1 MECPNCRVDVPERAK
16 FCSQCGSALALNCP
30 SCGNSEAPGSN
41 FCTKCGASFHVTSG
55 VPASPEL
62 APSLSPRA
70 TFAERS
76 HLTVMFCDLVG
87 STALSVH
94 LDVEDFHELIAT
106 YQKRVAEIVTRFGGF
121 VARRVGDGVL
131 VYFGYPNADE
141 DDPEQAVRA
150 SLALV
155 DEIQLMKSRE
165 PLQVRVGIATGVV
178 VVGDLV
184 GSGTTNDTEV
194 LGEGPNLASRL
205 QAVAGPNSIVIADST
220 RRLVGSVFG
229 LEDLGFKE
237 FKGFAEPQRAW
248 RVLGENRF
256 RSRFEA
262 LRSAET
268 PLVNREEELELLLR
282 RWAQAKTGGGRVI
295 FLSGEPGIGKSR
307 LTVALRDLLA
317 AEPYTDLHYFCS
329 PHHQNSALFPIINL
343 LERAAGFDREDT
355 PGAKLDKLEA
365 LMAETSA
372 ATRDVAV
379 LADLLLL
386 PTGRYPNVEH
396 NPRRWKEEV
405 FEALGRQFAGLAKTK
420 PVLMT
425 FEDLHWIDPTT
436 QELLDLF
443 TRRIDHLPVLL
454 IATSRPEFTAPW
466 ADQPHVT
473 VLSLSR
479 LSRAN
484 SEALVRQLAAKTVSL
499 PSDLVG
505 EIVERGDGIPLFL
518 EEVTK
523 TVVDAKPLQ
532 QLGTGVPRPPLSV
545 PPTLHASLLARLDRI
560 GPIAREIA
568 QIGATIGREFSYE
581 LTAIVAERP
590 QQVLNDTL
598 GRLAEAGLV
607 FQRGESPRSS
617 FLFKHGLLRDAA
629 YSTLLR
635 GPRRALHARIAQAIE
650 EVFPEIAESQP
661 EVVAHHR
668 TEAGLKKPAT
678 IHWQRAGELAL
689 RRSAGSEALK
699 HFSSALS
706 ILEELPDTTDRWQHE
721 LDVRLGLGTAMITAR
736 GFRSLGPEI
745 AKHYERAVALGR
757 ELGEDKKLFR
767 AMWGSWYANLI
778 IGQTEHALGIANELV
793 EVAVRL
799 ADPDLML
806 EAYHSRW
813 ANSHVMGLNSIVLA
827 DTQLGI
833 TLYDAERHHTH
844 TYDYGG
850 HDTGVCAYAH
860 SAVTLWI
867 SGFPDQAAQM
877 ADAALELGHRLGHP
891 PSLQHAAWWSATLQQ
906 LLRAPG
912 SCRQLSELTMRIGR
926 EQGSNMF
933 FMCPLLLGWT
943 FFESGEAIEGLQQM
957 AVAVAATRQSAR
969 RFYFEY
975 ELVVF
980 AEALLKAG
988 ELDHAEQVLQE
999 TLDRITSSGNR
1010 LFEAE
1015 VHRLLGMCLGNRG
1028 GDRIAEAEAL
1038 LLKALETSEQQG
1050 ALSFKLRAATSLG
1063 RLWRDHNRY
1072 GDARNLLSHVYQRF
1086 TEGFDTPDLKDAR
1099 ALLDDL
1105 EASGIARS

>member
-1 MECPNCRVDVPERAK
+1 MECPNCGVDSLESAR
-16 FCSQCGSALALNCP
+16 FCSQCGSALALSCP
-30 SCGNSEAPGSN
+30 SCGNSEAPGSK
-41 FCTKCGASFHVTSG
+41 FCTKCGASLHHVTSG
-55 VPASPEL
+55 TIASPDL
-62 APSLSPRA
+62 APVVSRA
-70 TFAERS
+70 TFAERC

-94 LDVEDFHELIAT
+94 LDVEDFHELIGT
-106 YQKRVAEIVTRFGGF
+106 YQKAVAEIVTRFGGF
-121 VARRVGDGVL
+121 VSRRVGDGVL
-131 VYFGYPNADE
+131 VYFGYPNANE

-150 SLALV
+150 SLAVVEGIGLL
-155 DEIQLMKSRE
+155 QSRE
-165 PLQVRVGIATGVV
+165 RLQVRVGIATGLMI
-178 VVGDLV
+178 VGDLIR
-184 GSGTTNDTEV
+184 SGTANDTEV

-205 QAVAGPNSIVIADST
+205 QAMAGPNSIVIDDST
-220 RRLVGSVFG
+220 RRLIGSVFG
-229 LEDLGFKE
+229 LEDLGLKDL
-237 FKGFAEPQRAW
+237 KGFSEPQRAW

-262 LRSAET
+262 LRSAAT
-268 PLVNREEELELLLR
+268 PIVDREEELELLLR
-282 RWAQAKTGGGRVI
+282 RWTQAKGGEGRVLFI
-295 FLSGEPGIGKSR
+295 SGEPGIGKSR
-307 LTVALRDLLA
+307 LTVALRDLLGG
-317 AEPYTDLHYFCS
+317 EPYTDLHYFCS
-329 PHHQNSALFPIINL
+329 PHHQHSALFPIINL
-343 LERAAGFDREDT
+343 LERAAGFGREDS
-355 PGAKLDKLEA
+355 PGVKLDKLKA

-372 ATRDVAV
+372 AMRDVAL
-379 LADLLLL
+379 LAELLLL
-386 PTGRYPNVEH
+386 PTGGDANVER

-405 FEALGRQFAGLAKTK
+405 FEALQRQFISLAQSK

-443 TRRIDHLPVLL
+443 IRRIDRLPVLL
-454 IATSRPEFTAPW
+454 VATFRPEFTVPW
-466 ADQPHVT
+466 AGEPHVT
-473 VLSLSR
+473 VVNLNR
-479 LSRAN
+479 LSRAD
-484 SEALVRQLAAKTVSL
+484 SETLVRQLAANTASL
-499 PSDLVG
+499 PSDLIG
-505 EIVERGDGIPLFL
+505 EIVERGDGVPLFL

-523 TVVDAKPLQ
+523 TVVDAEPQ
-532 QLGTGVPRPPLSV
+532 SGSTAPRPPLSV
-545 PPTLHASLLARLDRI
+545 PPTLHASLIARLDRI

-590 QQVLNDTL
+590 EQVLHDTL
-598 GRLAEAGLV
+598 GHLVEAGLV
-607 FQRGESPRSS
+607 FQRGESPRSN

-635 GPRRALHARIAQAIE
+635 GPRRTLHARIAQAIE
-650 EVFPEIAESQP
+650 EIFPELAESQP

-668 TEAGLKKPAT
+668 TEAGLKRPAT

-689 RRSAGSEALK
+689 RRSAGSEAVK

-706 ILEELPDTTDRWQHE
+706 ILEELPDATDRWQQE
-721 LDVRLGLGTAMITAR
+721 LDIRLGLGTALITAR

-745 AKHYERAVALGR
+745 AKQYERAVALGR
-757 ELGEDKKLFR
+757 GLGDDKKLFR

-793 EVAVRL
+793 DVAKRL

-827 DTQLGI
+827 DTQRGI
-833 TLYDAERHHTH
+833 ALYDAERHHTH

-912 SCRQLSELTMRIGR
+912 PCRELSELTMRIGR

-943 FFESGEAIEGLQQM
+943 FFESGEAVEGLRRM
-957 AVAVAATRQSAR
+957 GDAVAATRQSAR

-975 ELVVF
+975 ELLVF

-988 ELDHAEQVLQE
+988 ELDHAQQVLQE
-999 TLDRITSSGNR
+999 NLDRITSSGNR

-1015 VHRLLGMCLGNRG
+1015 VHRLLGTCLGKRG
-1028 GDRIAEAEAL
+1028 GDRIAEAEKL
-1038 LLKALETSEQQG
+1038 LLQAIDTAEQQG
-1050 ALSFKLRAATSLG
+1050 ALAFKLRAGTTLA
-1063 RLWRDHNRY
+1063 RLWRDQNRT
-1072 GDARNLLSHVYQRF
+1072 GSAHDLLAPIYDEF
-1086 TEGFDTPDLKDAR
+1086 KEGHDTPDLKEAK
-1099 ALLDDL
+1099 ALLDEL
-1105 EASGIARS
+1105 R

>member
-1 MECPNCRVDVPERAK
+1 
-16 FCSQCGSALALNCP
+16 
-30 SCGNSEAPGSN
+30 
-41 FCTKCGASFHVTSG
+41 
-55 VPASPEL
+55 
-62 APSLSPRA
+62 
-70 TFAERS
+70 
-76 HLTVMFCDLVG
+76 MFCDLVG

-94 LDVEDFHELIAT
+94 LDVEDFHELIGT
-106 YQKRVAEIVTRFGGF
+106 YQKAVAEIVTRFGGF
-121 VARRVGDGVL
+121 VSRRVGDGVL
-131 VYFGYPNADE
+131 VYFGYPSANE
-141 DDPEQAVRA
+141 NDPEQAVRA
-150 SLALV
+150 SLAVVEGIGLL
-155 DEIQLMKSRE
+155 ESRE
-165 PLQVRVGIATGVV
+165 RLQVRVGIATGLMI
-178 VVGDLV
+178 VGDLIR
-184 GSGTTNDTEV
+184 SGTANDTEV

-205 QAVAGPNSIVIADST
+205 QAMAGPNSIVIDDGT
-220 RRLVGSVFG
+220 RRLIGSVFG
-229 LEDLGFKE
+229 LEDLGLKDL
-237 FKGFAEPQRAW
+237 KGFSEPQRAW

-262 LRSAET
+262 LRSAAT
-268 PLVNREEELELLLR
+268 PIVDREEELDLLLR
-282 RWAQAKTGGGRVI
+282 RWTQAKGGEGRVL
-295 FLSGEPGIGKSR
+295 FVSGEPGIGKSR
-307 LTVALRDLLA
+307 LTVALRDFLGG
-317 AEPYTDLHYFCS
+317 EPYTDLHYFCS
-329 PHHQNSALFPIINL
+329 PHHQHSALFPIINL
-343 LERAAGFDREDT
+343 LERAAGFGREDS
-355 PGAKLDKLEA
+355 PGVKLDKLKA

-372 ATRDVAV
+372 ALRDVAL
-379 LADLLLL
+379 LAELLLL
-386 PTGRYPNVEH
+386 PTGGDTNVER

-405 FEALGRQFAGLAKTK
+405 FEALQRQFISLAQSK

-443 TRRIDHLPVLL
+443 IRRIDRLPVLL
-454 IATSRPEFTAPW
+454 VATFRPEFTVPW
-466 ADQPHVT
+466 AGEPHVT
-473 VLSLSR
+473 VLNLNR
-479 LSRAN
+479 LSRAD
-484 SEALVRQLAAKTVSL
+484 SETLVRQQLAANTVSL
-499 PSDLVG
+499 PSDLIG
-505 EIVERGDGIPLFL
+505 EIVERGDGVPLFL

-523 TVVDAKPLQ
+523 TVVDAEPLQ
-532 QLGTGVPRPPLSV
+532 QSGSKAPRPPLLV
-545 PPTLHASLLARLDRI
+545 PPTLHASLIARLDRI

-590 QQVLNDTL
+590 EQVLHDTL
-598 GRLAEAGLV
+598 DGLVEAGLV
-607 FQRGESPRSS
+607 FQRGESPRSN

-661 EVVAHHR
+661 EVVARHR
-668 TEAGLKKPAT
+668 TEAGLKRTAT

-689 RRSAGSEALK
+689 RRSAGSEAVK

-706 ILEELPDTTDRWQHE
+706 ILEGLPDATDRWQQE
-721 LDVRLGLGTAMITAR
+721 LDIRLGLGTALITAR

-757 ELGEDKKLFR
+757 GLGDDKKLFR

-793 EVAVRL
+793 DVAKRL

-827 DTQLGI
+827 DTQRGI
-833 TLYDAERHHTH
+833 ALYDAERHHTH

-860 SAVTLWI
+860 NAVTLWI

-877 ADAALELGHRLGHP
+877 ANAALELGHRLGHP

-912 SCRQLSELTMRIGR
+912 PCRELSELTIRIGR

-943 FFESGEAIEGLQQM
+943 FFESGEAVEGLRQM

-975 ELVVF
+975 ELLVF

-988 ELDHAEQVLQE
+988 ELDRAQQVLQE
-999 TLDRITSSGNR
+999 NLDRITSSGNR

-1028 GDRIAEAEAL
+1028 GDRIAEAEVRL
-1038 LLKALETSEQQG
+1038 LQAIETSEQQG
-1050 ALSFKLRAATSLG
+1050 ALSFELRAATNLG
-1063 RLWRDHNRY
+1063 RLWRDQNRY
-1072 GDARNLLSHVYQRF
+1072 SEAHNLVSKVYNRF
-1086 TEGFDTPDLKDAR
+1086 TEGFDTSDLKDAR
-1099 ALLDDL
+1099 ALLDEL
-1105 EASGIARS
+1105 S

>member
-1 MECPNCRVDVPERAK
+1 MECPNCRADVPERAK
-16 FCSQCGSALALNCP
+16 FCSQCGSALVLNCP
-30 SCGNSEAPGSN
+30 SCGNSEPPGSN
-41 FCTKCGASFHVTSG
+41 FCTRCGASFHVTS
-55 VPASPEL
+55 VVSASPEL

-70 TFAERS
+70 TFAERCQ
-76 HLTVMFCDLVG
+76 LTVMFCDLVG

-94 LDVEDFHELIAT
+94 LDVEDFHEVIAA

-131 VYFGYPNADE
+131 IYFGYPNADE

-150 SLALV
+150 GLALV
-155 DEIQLMKSRE
+155 DGIGLMESRE
-165 PLQVRVGIATGVV
+165 PLQVRVGIATGEV
-178 VVGDLV
+178 VVGDLT
-184 GSGTTNDTEV
+184 GSGTVNDTEV
-194 LGEGPNLASRL
+194 MGEGPNLASRL

-237 FKGFAEPQRAW
+237 LKGFAEPQRAW

-268 PLVNREEELELLLR
+268 PLVNRQEELELLLR
-282 RWAQAKTGGGRVI
+282 RWAQAKTGEGRVI
-295 FLSGEPGIGKSR
+295 FLSGEAGIGKSR
-307 LTVALRDLLA
+307 LTVALRDLLG

-329 PHHQNSALFPIINL
+329 PHHQNSALFPIVNL
-343 LERAAGFDREDT
+343 LERAAGFGREDT
-355 PGAKLDKLEA
+355 PGVKLDKLEA
-365 LMAETSA
+365 LMAETAA

-386 PTGRYPNVEH
+386 PTGRYPDVEH
-396 NPRRWKEEV
+396 NPRRRKEEV

-436 QELLDLF
+436 LELLDLF
-443 TRRIDHLPVLL
+443 IRRIEHLPVLL

-473 VLSLSR
+473 VLSLNR

-484 SEALVRQLAAKTVSL
+484 SEALVRQLAAKTVTL

-523 TVVDAKPLQ
+523 TVVDAEPLQ
-532 QLGTGVPRPPLSV
+532 QSGPGAARPPLSV

-560 GPIAREIA
+560 GPVAREIA

-590 QQVLNDTL
+590 EQVLNDTL

-607 FQRGESPRSS
+607 FQRGEAPRSS
-617 FLFKHGLLRDAA
+617 FLFKHVLLRDAA

-661 EVVAHHR
+661 EVVARHR

-699 HFSSALS
+699 HFSSALT
-706 ILEELPDTTDRWQHE
+706 ILEELPDAVDRWQQE
-721 LDVRLGLGTAMITAR
+721 LDVRLGLGTALITAH
-736 GFRSLGPEI
+736 GFRSFGPEI
-745 AKHYERAVALGR
+745 AKHYERAVVLGR
-757 ELGEDKKLFR
+757 GLADDKKLFR

-793 EVAVRL
+793 EVARRL
-799 ADPDLML
+799 ADPDLIL

-813 ANSHVMGLNSIVLA
+813 ANSHVIGLNSIVLA

-833 TLYDAERHHTH
+833 ALYDAERHHAH

-850 HDTGVCAYAH
+850 HDTGVCAYGH
-860 SAVTLWI
+860 RAVTLWI

-877 ADAALELGHRLGHP
+877 AEAALELGHRVGHP

-906 LLRAPG
+906 LLRAPEP
-912 SCRQLSELTMRIGR
+912 CRELSELTIRIGR

-943 FFESGEAIEGLQQM
+943 SFESGEAVEGLQQM
-957 AVAVAATRQSAR
+957 RDAVARTRQSAR

-975 ELVVF
+975 ELLVF

-988 ELDHAEQVLQE
+988 ELDQAQQVLEE
-999 TLDRITSSGNR
+999 TLDRITSSGNC

-1015 VHRLLGMCLGNRG
+1015 LHRLMGMCLGNRG

-1038 LLKALETSEQQG
+1038 LLKALETSEQQD
-1050 ALSFKLRAATSLG
+1050 ALSFKLRAATNLG
-1063 RLWRDHNRY
+1063 RLWRDHNRH
-1072 GDARNLLSHVYQRF
+1072 GDALNLLSQVYQRF

-1105 EASGIARS
+1105 EASVVVRS

>member
-1 MECPNCRVDVPERAK
+1 
-16 FCSQCGSALALNCP
+16 
-30 SCGNSEAPGSN
+30 
-41 FCTKCGASFHVTSG
+41 
-55 VPASPEL
+55 
-62 APSLSPRA
+62 
-70 TFAERS
+70 
-76 HLTVMFCDLVG
+76 
-87 STALSVH
+87 
-94 LDVEDFHELIAT
+94 
-106 YQKRVAEIVTRFGGF
+106 
-121 VARRVGDGVL
+121 
-131 VYFGYPNADE
+131 
-141 DDPEQAVRA
+141 
-150 SLALV
+150 
-155 DEIQLMKSRE
+155 
-165 PLQVRVGIATGVV
+165 
-178 VVGDLV
+178 VGDLIR
-184 GSGTTNDTEV
+184 SGTANDTEV

-205 QAVAGPNSIVIADST
+205 QAMAGPNSIVIDDST
-220 RRLVGSVFG
+220 RRLIGSVFG
-229 LEDLGFKE
+229 LEDLGLKDL
-237 FKGFAEPQRAW
+237 KGFSEPQRAW

-262 LRSAET
+262 LRSAAT
-268 PLVNREEELELLLR
+268 PIVDREEELELLLR
-282 RWAQAKTGGGRVI
+282 RWTQAKGGEGRVLFI
-295 FLSGEPGIGKSR
+295 SGEPGIGKSR
-307 LTVALRDLLA
+307 LTVALRDLLGG
-317 AEPYTDLHYFCS
+317 EPYTDLHYFCS
-329 PHHQNSALFPIINL
+329 PHHQHSALFPIINL
-343 LERAAGFDREDT
+343 LERAAGFGREDS
-355 PGAKLDKLEA
+355 PGVKLDKLKA

-372 ATRDVAV
+372 AMRDVAL
-379 LADLLLL
+379 LAELLLL
-386 PTGRYPNVEH
+386 RTGGDANVER

-405 FEALGRQFAGLAKTK
+405 FEALQRQFISLAQSK

-443 TRRIDHLPVLL
+443 IRRIDRLPVLL
-454 IATSRPEFTAPW
+454 VATFRPEFTVPW
-466 ADQPHVT
+466 AGEPHVT
-473 VLSLSR
+473 VLNLNR
-479 LSRAN
+479 LSRAD
-484 SEALVRQLAAKTVSL
+484 SETLVRQLAANTASL
-499 PSDLVG
+499 PSDLIG
-505 EIVERGDGIPLFL
+505 EIVERGDGVPLFL

-523 TVVDAKPLQ
+523 TVVDAEPSQ
-532 QLGTGVPRPPLSV
+532 QSGSTAPRPPLSV
-545 PPTLHASLLARLDRI
+545 PSTLHASLIARLDRI

-590 QQVLNDTL
+590 EQVLHDTL
-598 GRLAEAGLV
+598 GHLVEAGLV

-635 GPRRALHARIAQAIE
+635 GPRRTLHARIAQAIE
-650 EVFPEIAESQP
+650 EIFPELAESQP

-668 TEAGLKKPAT
+668 TEAGLKRPAT

-689 RRSAGSEALK
+689 RRSAGSEAVK

-706 ILEELPDTTDRWQHE
+706 ILEELPDATDRWQQE
-721 LDVRLGLGTAMITAR
+721 LDIRLGLGTALITAR

-745 AKHYERAVALGR
+745 AKQYERAVALGR
-757 ELGEDKKLFR
+757 GLGDDKKLFR

-793 EVAVRL
+793 DVAKRL

-827 DTQLGI
+827 DTQRGI
-833 TLYDAERHHTH
+833 ALYDAERHHTH

-912 SCRQLSELTMRIGR
+912 PCRELSELTMRIGR

-943 FFESGEAIEGLQQM
+943 FFESGEAIEGLRRM
-957 AVAVAATRQSAR
+957 GDAVAATRQSAR

-975 ELVVF
+975 ELLVF

-988 ELDHAEQVLQE
+988 ELDHAQQVLQE
-999 TLDRITSSGNR
+999 NLDRITSSGNR

-1028 GDRIAEAEAL
+1028 GDWIAEAEKL
-1038 LLKALETSEQQG
+1038 LLQAIDTAEQQG
-1050 ALSFKLRAATSLG
+1050 ALAFKLRAGTTLA
-1063 RLWRDHNRY
+1063 RLWRDQNRM
-1072 GDARNLLSHVYQRF
+1072 GSAHDLLAPIYDEF
-1086 TEGFDTPDLKDAR
+1086 KEGHDTPDLKEAK
-1099 ALLDDL
+1099 ALLDEL
-1105 EASGIARS
+1105 R

>member
-1 MECPNCRVDVPERAK
+1 MECPNCGVDSLESAR
-16 FCSQCGSALALNCP
+16 FCSQCGSALALSCP
-30 SCGNSEAPGSN
+30 SCGNSEAPGSK
-41 FCTKCGASFHVTSG
+41 FCTKCGASLHHVTSG
-55 VPASPEL
+55 TIASPDL
-62 APSLSPRA
+62 APVVSRA
-70 TFAERS
+70 TFAERC

-94 LDVEDFHELIAT
+94 LDVEDFHELIGT
-106 YQKRVAEIVTRFGGF
+106 YQKAVAEIVTRFGGF
-121 VARRVGDGVL
+121 VSRRVGDGVL
-131 VYFGYPNADE
+131 VYFGYPNANE

-150 SLALV
+150 SLAVVEGIGLLQSW
-155 DEIQLMKSRE
+155 ER
-165 PLQVRVGIATGVV
+165 LQVRVGIATGLMI
-178 VVGDLV
+178 VGDLIR
-184 GSGTTNDTEV
+184 SGTANDTEV

-205 QAVAGPNSIVIADST
+205 QAMAGPNSIVIDDST
-220 RRLVGSVFG
+220 RRLIGSVFG
-229 LEDLGFKE
+229 LEDLGLKDL
-237 FKGFAEPQRAW
+237 KGFSEPQRAW

-262 LRSAET
+262 LRSAAT
-268 PLVNREEELELLLR
+268 PIVDREEELELLLR
-282 RWAQAKTGGGRVI
+282 RWTQAKGGEGRVLFI
-295 FLSGEPGIGKSR
+295 SGEPGIGKSR
-307 LTVALRDLLA
+307 LTVALRDLLGG
-317 AEPYTDLHYFCS
+317 EPYTDLHYFCS
-329 PHHQNSALFPIINL
+329 PHHQHSALFPIINL
-343 LERAAGFDREDT
+343 LERAAGFGREDS
-355 PGAKLDKLEA
+355 PGVKLDKLKA

-372 ATRDVAV
+372 AMRDVAL
-379 LADLLLL
+379 LAELLLL
-386 PTGRYPNVEH
+386 PTGGDANVER

-405 FEALGRQFAGLAKTK
+405 FEALQRQFISLAQSK

-443 TRRIDHLPVLL
+443 IRRIDRLPVLL
-454 IATSRPEFTAPW
+454 VATFRPEFTVPW
-466 ADQPHVT
+466 AGEPHVT
-473 VLSLSR
+473 VLNLNR
-479 LSRAN
+479 LSRAD
-484 SEALVRQLAAKTVSL
+484 SETLVRQLAANTASL
-499 PSDLVG
+499 PSDLIG
-505 EIVERGDGIPLFL
+505 EIVERGDGVPLFL

-523 TVVDAKPLQ
+523 TVVDAEPSQ
-532 QLGTGVPRPPLSV
+532 QSGSTAPRPPLSV
-545 PPTLHASLLARLDRI
+545 PSTLHASLIARLDRI

-590 QQVLNDTL
+590 EQVLHDTL
-598 GRLAEAGLV
+598 GHLVEAGLV

-635 GPRRALHARIAQAIE
+635 GPRRTLHARIAQAIE
-650 EVFPEIAESQP
+650 EIFPELAESQP

-668 TEAGLKKPAT
+668 TEAGLKRPAT

-689 RRSAGSEALK
+689 RRSAGSEAVK

-706 ILEELPDTTDRWQHE
+706 ILEELPDATDRWQQE
-721 LDVRLGLGTAMITAR
+721 LDIRLGLGTALITAR

-745 AKHYERAVALGR
+745 AKQYERAVALGR
-757 ELGEDKKLFR
+757 GLGDDKKLFR

-793 EVAVRL
+793 DVAKRL

-827 DTQLGI
+827 DTQRGI
-833 TLYDAERHHTH
+833 ALYDAERHHTH

-877 ADAALELGHRLGHP
+877 ANAALELGHRLGHP

-912 SCRQLSELTMRIGR
+912 PCRELSELTMRIGR

-943 FFESGEAIEGLQQM
+943 FFESGEAVEGLRRM
-957 AVAVAATRQSAR
+957 GDAVAATRQSAR

-975 ELVVF
+975 ELLVF

-988 ELDHAEQVLQE
+988 ELDHAQQVLQE
-999 TLDRITSSGNR
+999 NLNRITSSGNR

-1028 GDRIAEAEAL
+1028 GDRIAEAEKL
-1038 LLKALETSEQQG
+1038 LLQAIDTAEQQG
-1050 ALSFKLRAATSLG
+1050 ALAFKLRAGTTLA
-1063 RLWRDHNRY
+1063 RLWRDQNRT
-1072 GDARNLLSHVYQRF
+1072 GSAHDLLAPIYDEF
-1086 TEGFDTPDLKDAR
+1086 KEGHDTPDLKEAK
-1099 ALLDDL
+1099 ALLDEL
-1105 EASGIARS
+1105 R

>member
-1 MECPNCRVDVPERAK
+1 
-16 FCSQCGSALALNCP
+16 
-30 SCGNSEAPGSN
+30 
-41 FCTKCGASFHVTSG
+41 
-55 VPASPEL
+55 
-62 APSLSPRA
+62 
-70 TFAERS
+70 
-76 HLTVMFCDLVG
+76 MFCDLVG

-94 LDVEDFHELIAT
+94 LDVEDFHELIGT
-106 YQKRVAEIVTRFGGF
+106 YQKAVAAIVTRFGGF
-121 VARRVGDGVL
+121 VSRRVGDGVL
-131 VYFGYPNADE
+131 VYFGYPNANE

-150 SLALV
+150 SLAVVEGIGLL
-155 DEIQLMKSRE
+155 ESRE
-165 PLQVRVGIATGVV
+165 RLQVRVGIATGLMI
-178 VVGDLV
+178 VGDLIR
-184 GSGTTNDTEV
+184 SGTANDTEV

-205 QAVAGPNSIVIADST
+205 QAMAGPNAIVIDDNT
-220 RRLVGSVFG
+220 RRLIGSVFE
-229 LEDLGFKE
+229 LEDLGLKDL
-237 FKGFAEPQRAW
+237 KGFSEPQRAW

-262 LRSAET
+262 LRSAAT
-268 PLVNREEELELLLR
+268 PIVDREEELELLLR
-282 RWAQAKTGGGRVI
+282 RWTQAKAGEGRGLFI
-295 FLSGEPGIGKSR
+295 SGEPGIGKSR
-307 LTVALRDLLA
+307 LTVALRDLLGG
-317 AEPYTDLHYFCS
+317 EPYTDLHYFCS
-329 PHHQNSALFPIINL
+329 PHHQDSALFPIIHF
-343 LERAAGFDREDT
+343 LERAAGFGREDS
-355 PGAKLDKLEA
+355 PGVKLDKLKA

-372 ATRDVAV
+372 AMGDVAL
-379 LADLLLL
+379 LAELLLL
-386 PTGRYPNVEH
+386 PTGGDANLDR

-405 FEALGRQFAGLAKTK
+405 FEALQRQFISLAQSK
-420 PVLMT
+420 PVLMI

-443 TRRIDHLPVLL
+443 IRRIDRLPVLL
-454 IATSRPEFTAPW
+454 VATFRPEFTVPW
-466 ADQPHVT
+466 AGEPHIT
-473 VLSLSR
+473 VLSLNR
-479 LSRAN
+479 FSRAD
-484 SEALVRQLAAKTVSL
+484 SETLVRQLTANTVSL
-499 PSDLVG
+499 PSDLIG
-505 EIVERGDGIPLFL
+505 EIVERGDGVPLFL

-523 TVVDAKPLQ
+523 TVVDAEPLQ
-532 QLGTGVPRPPLSV
+532 QSGSTAPRPPLLV
-545 PPTLHASLLARLDRI
+545 PPTLHASLIARLDRI

-590 QQVLNDTL
+590 EKVLHDTL
-598 GRLAEAGLV
+598 DRLVEAGLV
-607 FQRGESPRSS
+607 FQRGESPRSN

-635 GPRRALHARIAQAIE
+635 GPRRTLHARIAQAIE

-661 EVVAHHR
+661 EVVARHR
-668 TEAGLKKPAT
+668 TEAGLKRPAT

-689 RRSAGSEALK
+689 RRSAGSEAVK

-706 ILEELPDTTDRWQHE
+706 ILEELPDATDRWQQE
-721 LDVRLGLGTAMITAR
+721 LDIRLGLGTALITAR

-757 ELGEDKKLFR
+757 GLGDDKKLFR

-793 EVAVRL
+793 DVAKRL

-813 ANSHVMGLNSIVLA
+813 ANSHVMGLNAIVLA
-827 DTQLGI
+827 DTQRGI
-833 TLYDAERHHTH
+833 ALYDAERHHTH

-860 SAVTLWI
+860 NAVTLWI
-867 SGFPDQAAQM
+867 SGFPHQAAQM

-912 SCRQLSELTMRIGR
+912 PCRELSELTMRIGR

-943 FFESGEAIEGLQQM
+943 FFESGEAIEGLRRM
-957 AVAVAATRQSAR
+957 GDAVAATRQSAR

-975 ELVVF
+975 ELLVF

-988 ELDHAEQVLQE
+988 DLDHAQQILQE
-999 TLDRITSSGNR
+999 NLDRITSSGNR

-1028 GDRIAEAEAL
+1028 RDRIAEAEMRL
-1038 LLKALETSEQQG
+1038 LQAIETSEQQG
-1050 ALSFKLRAATSLG
+1050 ALSFELRAATNLG

-1072 GDARNLLSHVYQRF
+1072 SEAHDLVSKVYNRF
-1086 TEGFDTPDLKDAR
+1086 TEGFDTSDLKDAR
-1099 ALLDDL
+1099 ALLDEL
-1105 EASGIARS
+1105 R

>member
-1 MECPNCRVDVPERAK
+1 
-16 FCSQCGSALALNCP
+16 
-30 SCGNSEAPGSN
+30 
-41 FCTKCGASFHVTSG
+41 
-55 VPASPEL
+55 
-62 APSLSPRA
+62 
-70 TFAERS
+70 
-76 HLTVMFCDLVG
+76 MFCDLVG

-94 LDVEDFHELIAT
+94 LDVEDFHELIGT
-106 YQKRVAEIVTRFGGF
+106 YQKAVAEIVTRFGGF
-121 VARRVGDGVL
+121 VSRRVGDGVL
-131 VYFGYPNADE
+131 VYFGYPNANE

-150 SLALV
+150 SLAVVEGIGLL
-155 DEIQLMKSRE
+155 QSRE
-165 PLQVRVGIATGVV
+165 RLQVRVGIATGLMI
-178 VVGDLV
+178 VGDLIR
-184 GSGTTNDTEV
+184 SGTANDTEV

-205 QAVAGPNSIVIADST
+205 QAMAGPNSIVIDDST
-220 RRLVGSVFG
+220 RRLIGSVFG
-229 LEDLGFKE
+229 LEDLGLKDL
-237 FKGFAEPQRAW
+237 KGFSEPQRAW

-262 LRSAET
+262 LRSAAT
-268 PLVNREEELELLLR
+268 PIVDREEELELLLR
-282 RWAQAKTGGGRVI
+282 RWTQAKGGEGRVLFI
-295 FLSGEPGIGKSR
+295 SGEPGIGKSR
-307 LTVALRDLLA
+307 LTVALRDLLGG
-317 AEPYTDLHYFCS
+317 EPYTDLHYFCS
-329 PHHQNSALFPIINL
+329 PHHQHSALFPIINL
-343 LERAAGFDREDT
+343 LERAAGFGREDS
-355 PGAKLDKLEA
+355 PGVKLDKLKA

-372 ATRDVAV
+372 AVHDVAL
-379 LADLLLL
+379 LAELLLL
-386 PTGRYPNVEH
+386 PTGGGANVER

-405 FEALGRQFAGLAKTK
+405 FEALQRQFISLAQSK

-443 TRRIDHLPVLL
+443 IRRIDRLPVLL
-454 IATSRPEFTAPW
+454 VATFRPEFTVPW
-466 ADQPHVT
+466 AGEPHVT
-473 VLSLSR
+473 VVNLNR
-479 LSRAN
+479 LSRAD
-484 SEALVRQLAAKTVSL
+484 SETLVRQLAANTASL
-499 PSDLVG
+499 PSDLIG
-505 EIVERGDGIPLFL
+505 EIVERGDGVPLFL

-523 TVVDAKPLQ
+523 TVVDAEPQ
-532 QLGTGVPRPPLSV
+532 SGSTAPRPPLSV
-545 PPTLHASLLARLDRI
+545 PPTLHASLIARLDRI

-590 QQVLNDTL
+590 EQVLHDTL
-598 GRLAEAGLV
+598 GHLVEAGLV
-607 FQRGESPRSS
+607 FQRGESPRSN

-635 GPRRALHARIAQAIE
+635 GPRRTLHARIAQAIE
-650 EVFPEIAESQP
+650 EIFPELAESQP

-668 TEAGLKKPAT
+668 TEAGLKRPAT

-689 RRSAGSEALK
+689 RRSAGSEAVK

-706 ILEELPDTTDRWQHE
+706 ILEELPDATDRWQQE
-721 LDVRLGLGTAMITAR
+721 LDIRLGLGTALITAR

-745 AKHYERAVALGR
+745 AKQYERAVALGR
-757 ELGEDKKLFR
+757 GLGDDKKLFR

-793 EVAVRL
+793 DVAKRL

-827 DTQLGI
+827 DTQRGI
-833 TLYDAERHHTH
+833 ALYDAERHHTH

-912 SCRQLSELTMRIGR
+912 PCRELSELTMRIGR

-943 FFESGEAIEGLQQM
+943 FFESGEAVEGLRRM
-957 AVAVAATRQSAR
+957 GDAVAATRQSAR

-975 ELVVF
+975 ELLVF

-988 ELDHAEQVLQE
+988 ELDHAQQVLQE
-999 TLDRITSSGNR
+999 NLDRITSSGNR

-1015 VHRLLGMCLGNRG
+1015 VHRLLGTCLGKRG
-1028 GDRIAEAEAL
+1028 GDRIAEAERL
-1038 LLKALETSEQQG
+1038 LLQAIDTAEQQG
-1050 ALSFKLRAATSLG
+1050 ALAFKLRAGTTLA
-1063 RLWRDHNRY
+1063 RLWRDQNRA
-1072 GDARNLLSHVYQRF
+1072 GSAHDLLAPIYDEF
-1086 TEGFDTPDLKDAR
+1086 KEGHDTPDLKEAK
-1099 ALLDDL
+1099 ALLDEL
-1105 EASGIARS
+1105 R

>member
-1 MECPNCRVDVPERAK
+1 MECPNCGVDSSESAK
-16 FCSQCGSALALNCP
+16 FCSQCGSALALSCP
-30 SCGNSEAPGSN
+30 SCGNSEAPGSK
-41 FCTKCGASFHVTSG
+41 FCTKCGASLHHVTSG
-55 VPASPEL
+55 IIASPDL
-62 APSLSPRA
+62 APVVSRA
-70 TFAERS
+70 TFAERC

-94 LDVEDFHELIAT
+94 LDVEDFHELIGT
-106 YQKRVAEIVTRFGGF
+106 YQKAVAEIVTRFGGF
-121 VARRVGDGVL
+121 VSRRVGDGVL
-131 VYFGYPNADE
+131 VYFGYPNANE

-150 SLALV
+150 SLAVVEGIGLL
-155 DEIQLMKSRE
+155 QSRE
-165 PLQVRVGIATGVV
+165 RLQVRVGIATGLMI
-178 VVGDLV
+178 VGDLIR
-184 GSGTTNDTEV
+184 SGTANDTEV

-205 QAVAGPNSIVIADST
+205 QAMAGPNSIVIDDST
-220 RRLVGSVFG
+220 RRLIGSVFG
-229 LEDLGFKE
+229 LEDLGLKDL
-237 FKGFAEPQRAW
+237 KGFSEPQRAW

-262 LRSAET
+262 LRSAAT
-268 PLVNREEELELLLR
+268 PIVDREEELELLLR
-282 RWAQAKTGGGRVI
+282 RWTQAKGGEGRVLFI
-295 FLSGEPGIGKSR
+295 SGEPGIGKSR
-307 LTVALRDLLA
+307 LTVALRDLLGG
-317 AEPYTDLHYFCS
+317 EPYTDLHYFCS
-329 PHHQNSALFPIINL
+329 PHHQHSALFPIINL
-343 LERAAGFDREDT
+343 LERAAGFGREDS
-355 PGAKLDKLEA
+355 PGVKLDKLKA

-372 ATRDVAV
+372 AMRDVAL
-379 LADLLLL
+379 LAELLLL
-386 PTGRYPNVEH
+386 RTGGDANVER

-405 FEALGRQFAGLAKTK
+405 FEALQRQFISLAQSK

-443 TRRIDHLPVLL
+443 IRRIDRLPVLL
-454 IATSRPEFTAPW
+454 VATFRPEFTVPW
-466 ADQPHVT
+466 AGEPHVT
-473 VLSLSR
+473 VLNLNR
-479 LSRAN
+479 LSRAD
-484 SEALVRQLAAKTVSL
+484 SETLVRQLAANTASL
-499 PSDLVG
+499 PSDLIG
-505 EIVERGDGIPLFL
+505 EIVERGDGVPLFL

-523 TVVDAKPLQ
+523 TVVDAEPSQ
-532 QLGTGVPRPPLSV
+532 QSGSTAPRPPLSV
-545 PPTLHASLLARLDRI
+545 PSTLHASLIARLDRI

-590 QQVLNDTL
+590 EQVLHDTL
-598 GRLAEAGLV
+598 GHLVEAGLV

-635 GPRRALHARIAQAIE
+635 GPRRTLHARIAQAIE
-650 EVFPEIAESQP
+650 EIFPELAESQP

-668 TEAGLKKPAT
+668 TEAGLKRPAT

-689 RRSAGSEALK
+689 RRSAGSEAVK

-706 ILEELPDTTDRWQHE
+706 ILEELPDATDRWQQE
-721 LDVRLGLGTAMITAR
+721 LDIRLGLGTALITAR

-745 AKHYERAVALGR
+745 AKQYERAVALGR
-757 ELGEDKKLFR
+757 GLGDDKKLFR

-793 EVAVRL
+793 DVAKRL

-827 DTQLGI
+827 DTQRGI
-833 TLYDAERHHTH
+833 ALYDAERHHTH

-912 SCRQLSELTMRIGR
+912 PCRELSELTMRIGR

-943 FFESGEAIEGLQQM
+943 FFESGEAIEGLRRM
-957 AVAVAATRQSAR
+957 GDAVAATRQSAR

-975 ELVVF
+975 ELLVF

-988 ELDHAEQVLQE
+988 ELDHAQQVLQE
-999 TLDRITSSGNR
+999 NLDRITSSGNR

-1028 GDRIAEAEAL
+1028 GDWIAEAEKL
-1038 LLKALETSEQQG
+1038 LLQAIDTAEQQG
-1050 ALSFKLRAATSLG
+1050 ALAFKLRAGTTLA
-1063 RLWRDHNRY
+1063 RLWRDQNRM
-1072 GDARNLLSHVYQRF
+1072 GSAHDLLAPIYDEF
-1086 TEGFDTPDLKDAR
+1086 KEGHDTPDLKEAK
-1099 ALLDDL
+1099 ALLDEL
-1105 EASGIARS
+1105 R

>member
-1 MECPNCRVDVPERAK
+1 MACPNCGADFSESAR
-16 FCSQCGSALALNCP
+16 FCSQCGSALALSCP
-30 SCGNSEAPGSN
+30 SCGNSEAPGSK
-41 FCTKCGASFHVTSG
+41 FCTKCGTGLHHVTSG
-55 VPASPEL
+55 TIASPDL
-62 APSLSPRA
+62 APAVSRA
-70 TFAERS
+70 TFAERC

-94 LDVEDFHELIAT
+94 LDVEDFHELIGT
-106 YQKRVAEIVTRFGGF
+106 YQKAVAEIVTRFGGF
-121 VARRVGDGVL
+121 VSRRVGDGVL
-131 VYFGYPNADE
+131 VYFGYPNANE

-150 SLALV
+150 SLAVVEGIGLL
-155 DEIQLMKSRE
+155 ESRE
-165 PLQVRVGIATGVV
+165 RLQVRVGIATGLMI
-178 VVGDLV
+178 VGDLIR
-184 GSGTTNDTEV
+184 SGTANDTEV

-205 QAVAGPNSIVIADST
+205 QTMAGPNSIVIDDST
-220 RRLVGSVFG
+220 RRLIGSVFG
-229 LEDLGFKE
+229 LEDLGLKDL
-237 FKGFAEPQRAW
+237 KGFSEPQRAW

-262 LRSAET
+262 LRSAAT
-268 PLVNREEELELLLR
+268 PIVDREEELELLLR
-282 RWAQAKTGGGRVI
+282 RWTQAKGGEGRVL
-295 FLSGEPGIGKSR
+295 FVSGEPGIGKSR
-307 LTVALRDLLA
+307 LTVALRDLLGG
-317 AEPYTDLHYFCS
+317 EPYTDLHYFCS
-329 PHHQNSALFPIINL
+329 PHHQHSALFPIINL
-343 LERAAGFDREDT
+343 LERAAGFGREDS
-355 PGAKLDKLEA
+355 PGVKLDKLKA

-372 ATRDVAV
+372 AMRDVAL
-379 LADLLLL
+379 LAELLLL
-386 PTGRYPNVEH
+386 PTGSDANVER

-405 FEALGRQFAGLAKTK
+405 FEALQRQFISLAQSK
-420 PVLMT
+420 PVLMI

-443 TRRIDHLPVLL
+443 IRRIDRLPVLL
-454 IATSRPEFTAPW
+454 VATFRPEFTAPW
-466 ADQPHVT
+466 AGEPHIT
-473 VLSLSR
+473 VLNLNR
-479 LSRAN
+479 LSRAD
-484 SEALVRQLAAKTVSL
+484 SETLVRQLAANTVSL
-499 PSDLVG
+499 PSDLIG
-505 EIVERGDGIPLFL
+505 EIVERGDGVPLFL

-523 TVVDAKPLQ
+523 TVVDAEPLQ
-532 QLGTGVPRPPLSV
+532 QSGSTAPRPPLLV
-545 PPTLHASLLARLDRI
+545 PPTLHASLIARLDRI

-590 QQVLNDTL
+590 EQVLHDTL
-598 GRLAEAGLV
+598 DGLVEAGLV
-607 FQRGESPRSS
+607 FQRGESPRSN

-650 EVFPEIAESQP
+650 ETFPEIAESQP
-661 EVVAHHR
+661 EVVARHR
-668 TEAGLKKPAT
+668 TEAGSRKQAA
-678 IHWQRAGELAL
+678 IYWQRAGELAL

-699 HFSSALS
+699 HFSSALGL
-706 ILEELPDTTDRWQHE
+706 LEELPDATDRWQQE
-721 LDVRLGLGTAMITAR
+721 LDIRLGLGTALITAR

-745 AKHYERAVALGR
+745 AKHYERAVVLGR
-757 ELGEDKKLFR
+757 GLGDDKKLFR

-778 IGQTEHALGIANELV
+778 IGQTEHGLGIANELV
-793 EVAVRL
+793 DVARRL
-799 ADPDLML
+799 ADSDLML

-827 DTQLGI
+827 DTQRGI
-833 TLYDAERHHTH
+833 ALYDAERHHTH

-860 SAVTLWI
+860 GAVTLWI

-912 SCRQLSELTMRIGR
+912 PCRELSELTMRIGR

-943 FFESGEAIEGLQQM
+943 FFESGEAIEGLRRM
-957 AVAVAATRQSAR
+957 GDAVAATRQSAR

-975 ELVVF
+975 ELLVF

-988 ELDHAEQVLQE
+988 EFDHAQQILQE
-999 TLDRITSSGNR
+999 NLDRITSSGNR

-1028 GDRIAEAEAL
+1028 RDRIAEAEMRL
-1038 LLKALETSEQQG
+1038 LQAIETSEQQG
-1050 ALSFKLRAATSLG
+1050 ALSFELRAATNLG
-1063 RLWRDHNRY
+1063 RLWRDHNRHSE
-1072 GDARNLLSHVYQRF
+1072 AHNLVSKVYNRF
-1086 TEGFDTPDLKDAR
+1086 TEGFDTSDLKDAR
-1099 ALLDDL
+1099 ALLDEL
-1105 EASGIARS
+1105 S

>member
-1 MECPNCRVDVPERAK
+1 MECPNCGVDSLESAR
-16 FCSQCGSALALNCP
+16 FCSQCGSALALSCP
-30 SCGNSEAPGSN
+30 SCGNSEAPGSK
-41 FCTKCGASFHVTSG
+41 FCTKCGASLHHVTSG
-55 VPASPEL
+55 TIASPDL
-62 APSLSPRA
+62 APVVSRA
-70 TFAERS
+70 TFAERC

-94 LDVEDFHELIAT
+94 LDVEDFHELIGT
-106 YQKRVAEIVTRFGGF
+106 YQKAVAEIVTRFGGF
-121 VARRVGDGVL
+121 VSRRVGDGVL
-131 VYFGYPNADE
+131 VYFGYPNANE

-150 SLALV
+150 SLAVVEGIGLL
-155 DEIQLMKSRE
+155 QSRE
-165 PLQVRVGIATGVV
+165 RLQVRVGIATGLMI
-178 VVGDLV
+178 VGDLIR
-184 GSGTTNDTEV
+184 SGTANDTEV

-205 QAVAGPNSIVIADST
+205 QAMAGPNSIVIDDST
-220 RRLVGSVFG
+220 RRLIGSVFG
-229 LEDLGFKE
+229 LEDLGLKDL
-237 FKGFAEPQRAW
+237 KGFSEPQRAW

-262 LRSAET
+262 LRSAAT
-268 PLVNREEELELLLR
+268 PIVDREEELELLLR
-282 RWAQAKTGGGRVI
+282 RWTQAKGGEGRVLFI
-295 FLSGEPGIGKSR
+295 SGEPGIGKSR
-307 LTVALRDLLA
+307 LTVALRDLLGG
-317 AEPYTDLHYFCS
+317 EPYTDLHYFCS
-329 PHHQNSALFPIINL
+329 PHHQHSALFPIINL
-343 LERAAGFDREDT
+343 LERAAGFGREDS
-355 PGAKLDKLEA
+355 PGVKLDKLKA

-372 ATRDVAV
+372 AVHDVAL
-379 LADLLLL
+379 LAELLLL
-386 PTGRYPNVEH
+386 PTGGGANVER

-405 FEALGRQFAGLAKTK
+405 FEALQRQFISLAQSK

-443 TRRIDHLPVLL
+443 IRRIDRLPVLL
-454 IATSRPEFTAPW
+454 VATFRPEFTVPW
-466 ADQPHVT
+466 AGEPHVT
-473 VLSLSR
+473 VVNLNR
-479 LSRAN
+479 LSRAD
-484 SEALVRQLAAKTVSL
+484 SETLVRQQLAANTVSL
-499 PSDLVG
+499 PSDLIG
-505 EIVERGDGIPLFL
+505 EIVERGDGVPLFL

-523 TVVDAKPLQ
+523 TVVDAEPQ
-532 QLGTGVPRPPLSV
+532 SGSTAPRPPLSV
-545 PPTLHASLLARLDRI
+545 PPTLHASLIARLDRI

-590 QQVLNDTL
+590 EQVLHDTL
-598 GRLAEAGLV
+598 GHLVEAGLV
-607 FQRGESPRSS
+607 FQRGESPRSN

-635 GPRRALHARIAQAIE
+635 GPRRTLHARIAQAIE
-650 EVFPEIAESQP
+650 EIFPELAESQP

-668 TEAGLKKPAT
+668 TEAGLKRPAT

-689 RRSAGSEALK
+689 RRSAGSEAVK

-706 ILEELPDTTDRWQHE
+706 ILEELPDATDRWQQE
-721 LDVRLGLGTAMITAR
+721 LDIRLGLGTALITAR

-745 AKHYERAVALGR
+745 AKQYERAVALGR
-757 ELGEDKKLFR
+757 GLGDDKKLFR

-793 EVAVRL
+793 DVAKRL

-827 DTQLGI
+827 DTQRGI
-833 TLYDAERHHTH
+833 ALYDAERHHTH

-891 PSLQHAAWWSATLQQ
+891 PSLAHAAAWSATLQQ

-912 SCRQLSELTMRIGR
+912 PCRELSELTMRIGR

-943 FFESGEAIEGLQQM
+943 FFESGEAVEGLRRM
-957 AVAVAATRQSAR
+957 GDAVAATRQSAR

-975 ELVVF
+975 ELLVF

-988 ELDHAEQVLQE
+988 ELDQAQQILQE
-999 TLDRITSSGNR
+999 NLDRITSSGNR

-1015 VHRLLGMCLGNRG
+1015 VHRLLGMCLGKRG
-1028 GDRIAEAEAL
+1028 GDRIAEAERL
-1038 LLKALETSEQQG
+1038 LLQAIDTAEQQG
-1050 ALSFKLRAATSLG
+1050 ALAFKLRAGTTLA
-1063 RLWRDHNRY
+1063 RLWRDQNRA
-1072 GDARNLLSHVYQRF
+1072 GSAHDLLAPIYDEF
-1086 TEGFDTPDLKDAR
+1086 KEGHDTPDLKEAK
-1099 ALLDDL
+1099 ALLDEL
-1105 EASGIARS
+1105 R

>member
-1 MECPNCRVDVPERAK
+1 MECPNCGLDSSESAR
-16 FCSQCGSALALNCP
+16 FCSQCGSALALSCP
-30 SCGNSEAPGSN
+30 SCGNSEPPGSK
-41 FCTKCGASFHVTSG
+41 FCTKCGASLHQVTSG
-55 VPASPEL
+55 IVVSPGL
-62 APSLSPRA
+62 APVVSRA
-70 TFAERS
+70 TFAERC

-94 LDVEDFHELIAT
+94 LDVEDFHELIGT
-106 YQKRVAEIVTRFGGF
+106 YQKAVAAIVTRFGGF
-121 VARRVGDGVL
+121 VSRRVGDGVL
-131 VYFGYPNADE
+131 VYFGYPNANE

-150 SLALV
+150 SLAVVEGIGLL
-155 DEIQLMKSRE
+155 ESRE
-165 PLQVRVGIATGVV
+165 RLQVRVGIATGLMI
-178 VVGDLV
+178 VGDLIR
-184 GSGTTNDTEV
+184 SGTANDTEV

-205 QAVAGPNSIVIADST
+205 QAMAGPNAIVIDDNT
-220 RRLVGSVFG
+220 RRLIGSVFE
-229 LEDLGFKE
+229 LEDLGLKDL
-237 FKGFAEPQRAW
+237 KGFSEPQRAW

-256 RSRFEA
+256 RSCFEA
-262 LRSAET
+262 LRSAAT
-268 PLVNREEELELLLR
+268 PIVDREEELELLLR
-282 RWAQAKTGGGRVI
+282 RWTQAKAGEGRGLFI
-295 FLSGEPGIGKSR
+295 SGEPGIGKSR
-307 LTVALRDLLA
+307 LTVALRDLLGG
-317 AEPYTDLHYFCS
+317 EPYTDLHYFCS
-329 PHHQNSALFPIINL
+329 PHHQDSALFPIIHF
-343 LERAAGFDREDT
+343 LERAAGFGREDS
-355 PGAKLDKLEA
+355 PGVKLDKLKA

-372 ATRDVAV
+372 AMGDVAL
-379 LADLLLL
+379 LAELLLL
-386 PTGRYPNVEH
+386 PTGGDANLDR

-405 FEALGRQFAGLAKTK
+405 FEALQRQFISLAQSK
-420 PVLMT
+420 PVLMI

-443 TRRIDHLPVLL
+443 IRRIDRLPVLL
-454 IATSRPEFTAPW
+454 VATFRPEFTVPW
-466 ADQPHVT
+466 AGEPHIT
-473 VLSLSR
+473 VLSLNR
-479 LSRAN
+479 FSRAD
-484 SEALVRQLAAKTVSL
+484 SETLVRQLTANTVSL
-499 PSDLVG
+499 PSDLIG
-505 EIVERGDGIPLFL
+505 EIVERGDGVPLFL

-523 TVVDAKPLQ
+523 TVVDAEPLQ
-532 QLGTGVPRPPLSV
+532 QSGSTAPRPPLLV
-545 PPTLHASLLARLDRI
+545 PPTLHASLIARLDRI

-590 QQVLNDTL
+590 EKVLHDTL
-598 GRLAEAGLV
+598 DRLVEAGLV
-607 FQRGESPRSS
+607 FQRGELPRSN

-635 GPRRALHARIAQAIE
+635 GPRRTLHARIAQAIE

-661 EVVAHHR
+661 EVVARHR
-668 TEAGLKKPAT
+668 TEAGLKRPAT

-689 RRSAGSEALK
+689 RRSAGSEAVK

-706 ILEELPDTTDRWQHE
+706 ILEELPDATDRWQQE
-721 LDVRLGLGTAMITAR
+721 LDIRLGLGTALITAR

-757 ELGEDKKLFR
+757 GLGDDKKLFR

-793 EVAVRL
+793 DVAKRL

-813 ANSHVMGLNSIVLA
+813 ANSHVMGLNAIVLA
-827 DTQLGI
+827 DTQRGI
-833 TLYDAERHHTH
+833 ALYDAERHHTH

-860 SAVTLWI
+860 NAVTLWI
-867 SGFPDQAAQM
+867 SGFPHQAAQM

-912 SCRQLSELTMRIGR
+912 PCRELSELTMRIGR

-943 FFESGEAIEGLQQM
+943 FFESGEAIEGLRRM
-957 AVAVAATRQSAR
+957 GDAVAATRQSAR

-975 ELVVF
+975 ELLVF

-988 ELDHAEQVLQE
+988 DLDHAQQILQE
-999 TLDRITSSGNR
+999 NLDRITSSGNR

-1028 GDRIAEAEAL
+1028 RDRIAEAEMRL
-1038 LLKALETSEQQG
+1038 LQAIETSEQQG
-1050 ALSFKLRAATSLG
+1050 ALSFELRAATNLG

-1072 GDARNLLSHVYQRF
+1072 SEAHDLVSKVYNRF
-1086 TEGFDTPDLKDAR
+1086 TEGFDTSDLKDAR
-1099 ALLDDL
+1099 ALLDEL
-1105 EASGIARS
+1105 R

>member
-1 MECPNCRVDVPERAK
+1 MECPNCGLDSSKSAR
-16 FCSQCGSALALNCP
+16 FCSQCGSALALSCP
-30 SCGNSEAPGSN
+30 SCGNSEPPGSK
-41 FCTKCGASFHVTSG
+41 FCTKCGASLHQATSG
-55 VPASPEL
+55 IVVSPGL
-62 APSLSPRA
+62 APVVSRA
-70 TFAERS
+70 TFAERC

-94 LDVEDFHELIAT
+94 LDVEDFHELIGT
-106 YQKRVAEIVTRFGGF
+106 YQKAVAEIVMRFGGF
-121 VARRVGDGVL
+121 VSRRVGDGVL
-131 VYFGYPNADE
+131 VYFGYPNANE

-150 SLALV
+150 SLAVVEGIGLL
-155 DEIQLMKSRE
+155 EGRE
-165 PLQVRVGIATGVV
+165 RLQVRVGIATGLMI
-178 VVGDLV
+178 VGDLIR
-184 GSGTTNDTEV
+184 SGTANDTEV

-205 QAVAGPNSIVIADST
+205 QAMAGPNSIVIDDNT
-220 RRLVGSVFG
+220 RRLIGSVFG
-229 LEDLGFKE
+229 LEDLGLKDL
-237 FKGFAEPQRAW
+237 KGFSEPQRAW

-262 LRSAET
+262 LRSAAT
-268 PLVNREEELELLLR
+268 PIVDREEELELLLR
-282 RWAQAKTGGGRVI
+282 RWTQAKAGEGRGLFI
-295 FLSGEPGIGKSR
+295 SGEPGIGKSR
-307 LTVALRDLLA
+307 LTVALRDLLGG
-317 AEPYTDLHYFCS
+317 EPYTDLHYFCS
-329 PHHQNSALFPIINL
+329 PHHQDSALFPIIHF
-343 LERAAGFDREDT
+343 LERAAGFGREDS
-355 PGAKLDKLEA
+355 PGVKLDKLKA

-372 ATRDVAV
+372 AMGDVAL
-379 LADLLLL
+379 LAELLLL
-386 PTGRYPNVEH
+386 PTGGDANLDR

-405 FEALGRQFAGLAKTK
+405 FEALQRQFISLAQSK
-420 PVLMT
+420 PVLMI

-443 TRRIDHLPVLL
+443 IRRIDRLPVLL
-454 IATSRPEFTAPW
+454 VATFRPEFTVPW
-466 ADQPHVT
+466 AGEPHIT
-473 VLSLSR
+473 VLSLNR
-479 LSRAN
+479 FSRAD
-484 SEALVRQLAAKTVSL
+484 SETLVRQLTANTVSL
-499 PSDLVG
+499 PSDLIG
-505 EIVERGDGIPLFL
+505 EIVERGDGVPLFL

-523 TVVDAKPLQ
+523 TVVDAEPLQ
-532 QLGTGVPRPPLSV
+532 QSGSTAPRPPLLV
-545 PPTLHASLLARLDRI
+545 PPTLHASLIARLDRI

-590 QQVLNDTL
+590 EQVLNDTL
-598 GRLAEAGLV
+598 DRLVEAGLV
-607 FQRGESPRSS
+607 FQRGKSPRSN

-635 GPRRALHARIAQAIE
+635 GPRRTLHARIAQAIE

-661 EVVAHHR
+661 EVVARHR
-668 TEAGLKKPAT
+668 TEAGLKRPAT

-689 RRSAGSEALK
+689 RRSAGSEAVK

-706 ILEELPDTTDRWQHE
+706 ILEELPDATDRWQQE
-721 LDVRLGLGTAMITAR
+721 LDIRLGLGTALITAR

-757 ELGEDKKLFR
+757 GLGDDKKLFR

-793 EVAVRL
+793 DVAKRL

-827 DTQLGI
+827 DTQRGI
-833 TLYDAERHHTH
+833 ALYDAERHHTH

-860 SAVTLWI
+860 NAVTLWI
-867 SGFPDQAAQM
+867 SGFPHQAAQM
-877 ADAALELGHRLGHP
+877 ADAALELGNRLGHP

-912 SCRQLSELTMRIGR
+912 PCRELSELTMRIGR

-943 FFESGEAIEGLQQM
+943 FFESGEAIEGLRRM
-957 AVAVAATRQSAR
+957 GDAVAATRQSAR

-975 ELVVF
+975 ELLVF

-988 ELDHAEQVLQE
+988 ELDHAQQILQE
-999 TLDRITSSGNR
+999 NLDRITSSGNR

-1028 GDRIAEAEAL
+1028 RARIAEAEMRL
-1038 LLKALETSEQQG
+1038 LQAIETSEQQG
-1050 ALSFKLRAATSLG
+1050 ALSFELRAATNLG

-1072 GDARNLLSHVYQRF
+1072 SEAHDLVSKVYNRF
-1086 TEGFDTPDLKDAR
+1086 TEGFDTSDLKDAR
-1099 ALLDDL
+1099 ALLDEL
-1105 EASGIARS
+1105 S

>member
-1 MECPNCRVDVPERAK
+1 MACPNCGANFSDSAR
-16 FCSQCGSALALNCP
+16 FCSQCGSALALSCP
-30 SCGNSEAPGSN
+30 SCGNSEAPGSK
-41 FCTKCGASFHVTSG
+41 FCTKCGTGLHHVTG
-55 VPASPEL
+55 GTIASPDL
-62 APSLSPRA
+62 APAVSRA
-70 TFAERS
+70 TFAERC
-76 HLTVMFCDLVG
+76 HMTVMFCDLVG

-94 LDVEDFHELIAT
+94 LDVEDFHELIGT
-106 YQKRVAEIVTRFGGF
+106 YQKAVAEIVTRFSGF
-121 VARRVGDGVL
+121 VSRRVGDGVL
-131 VYFGYPNADE
+131 IYFGYPNANE

-150 SLALV
+150 SLAVVEGIGLL
-155 DEIQLMKSRE
+155 ESRE
-165 PLQVRVGIATGVV
+165 RLQVRVGIATGLMI
-178 VVGDLV
+178 VGDLIR
-184 GSGTTNDTEV
+184 SGTANDTEV

-205 QAVAGPNSIVIADST
+205 QAMAGPNSIVIDDST
-220 RRLVGSVFG
+220 RRLIGSVFA
-229 LEDLGFKE
+229 LEDLGLKDL
-237 FKGFAEPQRAW
+237 KGFSEPQRAW

-262 LRSAET
+262 LRSAAT
-268 PLVNREEELELLLR
+268 PIVDREEELELLLR
-282 RWAQAKTGGGRVI
+282 RWTQAKAGEGRVL
-295 FLSGEPGIGKSR
+295 FVSGEPGIGKSR
-307 LTVALRDLLA
+307 LTVALRDLLGE
-317 AEPYTDLHYFCS
+317 EPYTDLHYFCS
-329 PHHQNSALFPIINL
+329 PHHQHSALFPIINL
-343 LERAAGFDREDT
+343 LERAAGFGREDS
-355 PGAKLDKLEA
+355 PGVKLDKLKA

-372 ATRDVAV
+372 ATRDVAL
-379 LADLLLL
+379 LAELLLL
-386 PTGRYPNVEH
+386 PAGGDANVER

-405 FEALGRQFAGLAKTK
+405 FEALQRQFVSLAQSK
-420 PVLMT
+420 PVLMI

-443 TRRIDHLPVLL
+443 IRRIDRLPVLL
-454 IATSRPEFTAPW
+454 VATFRPEFAVPW
-466 ADQPHVT
+466 AGEPHIT
-473 VLSLSR
+473 VLNLNR
-479 LSRAN
+479 LSRAD
-484 SEALVRQLAAKTVSL
+484 SETLVRQLAANTASL
-499 PSDLVG
+499 PSDLIG
-505 EIVERGDGIPLFL
+505 QIVERGDGVPLFL

-523 TVVDAKPLQ
+523 TVVDAGPMQ
-532 QLGTGVPRPPLSV
+532 QSGSTAPRPPLLV
-545 PPTLHASLLARLDRI
+545 PPTLHASLIARLDRI

-590 QQVLNDTL
+590 EQVLHDTL
-598 GRLAEAGLV
+598 HRLVEAGLV
-607 FQRGESPRSS
+607 FQRGEAPRSN

-650 EVFPEIAESQP
+650 EMFPEIAESQP
-661 EVVAHHR
+661 EVVARHR
-668 TEAGLKKPAT
+668 TEAGSRKQAT
-678 IHWQRAGELAL
+678 IYWQRAGELAL

-699 HFSSALS
+699 HFSSALGL
-706 ILEELPDTTDRWQHE
+706 LEELPDATDRWQQE
-721 LDVRLGLGTAMITAR
+721 LDIRLGLGTALITAR

-757 ELGEDKKLFR
+757 GLADDKKLFR

-778 IGQTEHALGIANELV
+778 IGQTEHALAIANELV
-793 EVAVRL
+793 DVARRL

-813 ANSHVMGLNSIVLA
+813 ANSHVMGLNPIVLA
-827 DTQLGI
+827 DTQRGI
-833 TLYDAERHHTH
+833 ALYDAERHHTH

-891 PSLQHAAWWSATLQQ
+891 PSLAHAAAWSATLQQ

-912 SCRQLSELTMRIGR
+912 PCRELSELTMRIGR

-943 FFESGEAIEGLQQM
+943 FFESGEAIKGLRRM
-957 AVAVAATRQSAR
+957 GDAVAATRQSAR

-975 ELVVF
+975 ELLVF

-988 ELDHAEQVLQE
+988 ELDHAQQLLQE
-999 TLDRITSSGNR
+999 NLDRITSSGNR

-1015 VHRLLGMCLGNRG
+1015 VHRLLGMCLGKRG
-1028 GDRIAEAEAL
+1028 RDRFAEAEMRL
-1038 LLKALETSEQQG
+1038 LQAIETSEQQG
-1050 ALSFKLRAATSLG
+1050 ALSFELRAATNLG

-1072 GDARNLLSHVYQRF
+1072 SEAHDLVSKVYNRF
-1086 TEGFDTPDLKDAR
+1086 TEGFDTSDLKDAR
-1099 ALLDDL
+1099 ALLDEL
-1105 EASGIARS
+1105 R